1 MSHLTRVK
9 TRLSLH
15 SHRRVRGVLDGEYAS
30 MHTGRSLDFN
40 DLREYVRGDDVK
52 DIDWKASARSRQL
65 LVKRYVATRQHHVT
79 LVVSTGRSMAASN
92 TRERSKR
99 DAAIMAAGLVG
110 WLALRHGDPVTVVH
124 GDALTQH
131 VRPPAATEVALER
144 GLAAAYDAISPASAP
159 SDLTALLRFVV
170 RTVRRRSIM
179 LVVCDETGVDP
190 ALDDA
195 LRRLVVQHEVMLVSV
210 GDLDPTLPDGAAY
223 VDVDTA
229 TEVPA
234 WLRGDAQLQA
244 EYAALVGERFTSM
257 RETLEGRGIAHER
270 VGDEES
276 AVNGVFRLL
285 ERHRH
290 ARAR

>member
-1 MSHLTRVK
+1 VSHLTRVK

-15 SHRRVRGVLDGEYAS
+15 AHRRVRGVLDGEYAS

-52 DIDWKASARSRQL
+52 DIDWKASARSRSL

-92 TRERSKR
+92 TETRSKR
-99 DAAIMAAGLVG
+99 DAAVLVAGLVG

-124 GDALTQH
+124 GDRARQH
-131 VRPPAATEVALER
+131 VRPPVATEVGLER
-144 GLAAAYDAISPASAP
+144 GLAAIHDATVPEAAP
-159 SDLTALLRFVV
+159 SDLTALLRYVT
-170 RTVRRRSIM
+170 RTVRRRTIM
-179 LVVCDETGVDP
+179 LVVCDEQVVDEE
-190 ALDDA
+190 LEDV
-195 LRRLVVQHEVMLVSV
+195 LRRLVVQHEVLLVSV
-210 GDLDPTLPDGAAY
+210 GDLDPTAASAASL
-223 VDVDTA
+223 VDVDTSA
-229 TEVPA
+229 TVPWWA
-234 WLRGDAQLQA
+234 RTDAELHEQ
-244 EYAALVGERFTSM
+244 YTALLGQRFGAM
-257 RETLEGRGIAHER
+257 RERLEGLGIAHEQ

-290 ARAR
+290 AHGR